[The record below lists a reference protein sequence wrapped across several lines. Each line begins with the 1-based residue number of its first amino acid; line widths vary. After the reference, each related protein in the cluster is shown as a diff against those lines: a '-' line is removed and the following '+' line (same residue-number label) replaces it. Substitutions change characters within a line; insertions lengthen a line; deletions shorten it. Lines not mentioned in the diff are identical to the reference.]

1 MADMSDD
8 DVARYWD
15 GNSAT
20 WAPQVRKGF
29 DGYREL
35 INNPS
40 IFEMIGTIADKDILD
55 AGCGEGHNTRK
66 LARMGGHVTGIDI
79 SPKMI
84 EFARQEESR
93 TPLGISYKNCSFSN
107 MKILDDQ
114 TFDMVVAFMSLMD
127 GRDYAGAVKEIHR
140 VLKEGGD
147 LVFSITHPCF
157 LTKGITWIKDEN
169 GSEHRISVGN
179 YFMKAPYVD
188 KWKFSMSPESQ
199 ELPEFEVPNFPRTLS
214 EYMNELISNGFQL
227 VEIREPRPT
236 EEACKKN
243 PRLEKWR
250 NHAAIFLQIKAR
262 KATKTAK
269 DLIHKTTE

>member
-1 MADMSDD
+1 VADIGDD

-40 IFEMIGTIADKDILD
+40 IFEMIGTVAGRDILD

-66 LARMGGHVTGIDI
+66 LARMGAHVTGIDI

-84 EFARQEESR
+84 EFAIQEEH
-93 TPLGISYKNCSFSN
+93 TAPLGITYRNCSFSN
-107 MKILDDQ
+107 MKTLADQ
-114 TFDMVVAFMSLMD
+114 TFDIVVAFMSLMD
-127 GRDYAGAVKEIHR
+127 GRDYAGAVNEIRR
-140 VLKEGGD
+140 VLRPGGY

-157 LTKGITWIKDEN
+157 LTKGLTWIKDEN
-169 GSEHRISVGN
+169 GSECRVSVGN
-179 YFMKAPYVD
+179 YFMKTPYVE
-188 KWKFSMSPESQ
+188 KWKFTLSPETQ
-199 ELPEFEVPNFPRTLS
+199 RLPEFEVPNFPRTLS

-227 VEIREPRPT
+227 VELREPRPT
-236 EEACKKN
+236 EEACKQN
-243 PRLEKWR
+243 PKLEKWR
-250 NHAAIFLQIKAR
+250 EHAAIFLQIKAR
-262 KATKTAK
+262 KVA
-269 DLIHKTTE
+269 

>member
-1 MADMSDD
+1 VADIGDD

-40 IFEMIGTIADKDILD
+40 IFEMIGTVAGRDILD

-66 LARMGGHVTGIDI
+66 LARMGAHVTGIDI

-84 EFARQEESR
+84 ECAIQEEH
-93 TPLGISYKNCSFSN
+93 TAPLGITYRNCSFSN
-107 MKILDDQ
+107 MKTLADQ
-114 TFDMVVAFMSLMD
+114 TFDIVVAFMSLMD
-127 GRDYAGAVKEIHR
+127 GRDYAGAVNEIRR
-140 VLKEGGD
+140 VLRPGGY

-157 LTKGITWIKDEN
+157 LTKGLTWIKDEN
-169 GSEHRISVGN
+169 GSECRVSVGN
-179 YFMKAPYVD
+179 YFMKTPYVE
-188 KWKFSMSPESQ
+188 KWKFTLSPETQ
-199 ELPEFEVPNFPRTLS
+199 RLPEFEVPNFPRTLS

-227 VEIREPRPT
+227 VELREPRPT
-236 EEACKKN
+236 EEACKQN
-243 PRLEKWR
+243 PKLEKWR
-250 NHAAIFLQIKAR
+250 EHAAIFLQIKAR
-262 KATKTAK
+262 KVA
-269 DLIHKTTE
+269 

>member
-1 MADMSDD
+1 MSDR

-15 GNSAT
+15 GNSEI
-20 WAPQVRKGF
+20 WALQVRKGF

-40 IFEMIGTIADKDILD
+40 IFEMIGTVADKDILD

-66 LARMGGHVTGIDI
+66 LARMGGRVTGIDI
-79 SPKMI
+79 SSKMI
-84 EFARQEESR
+84 ELASQEESVR
-93 TPLGISYKNCSFSN
+93 PLGIRYRNCSFSS
-107 MKILDDQ
+107 MKMIDDR
-114 TFDMVVAFMSLMD
+114 TFDMVVAFMSFMD

-140 VLKEGGD
+140 VLRPGGH

-169 GSEHRISVGN
+169 GLEHRVSVGN

-188 KWKFSMSPESQ
+188 KWKFTLSPESQ
-199 ELPEFEVPNFPRTLS
+199 GLPEFEVPYFPRTLS
-214 EYMNELISNGFQL
+214 EYMNELISTGFQL
-227 VEIREPRPT
+227 VELREPRPT
-236 EEACKKN
+236 EEVCRQN

-250 NHAAIFLQIKAR
+250 QHAAIFLQVKAR
-262 KATKTAK
+262 KTAR
-269 DLIHKTTE
+269 IA